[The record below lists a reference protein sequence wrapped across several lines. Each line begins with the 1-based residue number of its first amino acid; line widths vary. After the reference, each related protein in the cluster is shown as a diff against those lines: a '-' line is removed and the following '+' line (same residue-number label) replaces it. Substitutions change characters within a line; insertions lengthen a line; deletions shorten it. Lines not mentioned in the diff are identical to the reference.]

1 MSRATFGYKK
11 KKNFLK
17 TQEVITT
24 NRYNGY
30 KHREGLGQDEAGVQ
44 GTLEYEVLFLD
55 PGGDHK
61 GICLVLK
68 L

>member
-1 MSRATFGYKK
+1 M
-11 KKNFLK
+11 K

-24 NRYNGY
+24 NQYSGY
-30 KHREGLGQDEAGVQ
+30 KQKEGLGYDEAGGQ
-44 GTLEYEVLFLD
+44 GGTVGYEVLFLD
-55 PGGDHK
+55 LGGDHK

>member
-1 MSRATFGYKK
+1 M
-11 KKNFLK
+11 K

-24 NRYNGY
+24 NQYSGY
-30 KHREGLGQDEAGVQ
+30 KQKEGLGYDEAGGQ
-44 GTLEYEVLFLD
+44 GGTVGYEVLFLD